1 MDSPDSTDND
11 YKAYRPPPSKP
22 LAAMG
27 SFKLKL
33 VLWFALLALLPL
45 AVAFY
50 GYDTLARRSE
60 TRRVDAALQAGLRG
74 AVAGYGARLDAA
86 ARSATALAADPVL
99 QRALRGGDT
108 ATVRRVLSRVPDA
121 HLGAGPGSTAVVDG
135 GRVLGR
141 IAVSVPIND
150 RLLRPL
156 GGALEQGDRLV
167 GVRNGRIVAG
177 GSGALAVG
185 PRGAA
190 RVRVGGVEYRALQT
204 ADLHVPPGFS
214 LVALAPQRGIDQAAM
229 ASERRV
235 IVALLGSLL
244 LFGAVT
250 YLLGRSITQ
259 TLRRFADAAN
269 AIAFG
274 RLGERVEV
282 RGSDEFAELGNAFNR
297 MAAQLEQR
305 LAELETERSR
315 VRDATARFGEA
326 MVATHD
332 PAQLVR
338 VVVESAVE
346 ATGAVGGVVLG
357 PTGELARAGDP
368 DAASDRIAFPLRVGA
383 SDFGSLVLSAESFDA
398 EQVETAAS
406 LAAQVV
412 VALENARL
420 HRIVER
426 QALVDSLTGLANRR
440 SFEDTLRSELARA
453 ARFRDSV
460 CVVFADLD
468 DFKQVN
474 DQHGHAAG
482 DEVLKAFAAA
492 LQTTVRESDVAGRW
506 GGEEFALVLP
516 GTEAD
521 GGARLA
527 ERARAAIESRT
538 LRMPNGE
545 ELTVTA
551 SFGVAAYPESHELGE
566 LLAAA
571 DSALYAAK
579 REGKNRVVI
588 SAESLQNRIV

>member
-11 YKAYRPPPSKP
+11 YKAYRQSPSKP

-50 GYDTLARRSE
+50 GYDTLIHRSE
-60 TRRVDAALQAGLRG
+60 TRRVDAALQAGLRA
-74 AVAGYGARLDAA
+74 AVADYGTKLNTA
-86 ARSATALAADPVL
+86 ARAAESLAADPAL
-99 QRALRGGDT
+99 QRALRGHDT
-108 ATVRRVLSRVPDA
+108 ATVRRLLGRVPNA
-121 HLGAGPGSTAVVDG
+121 HLGGGPGSVAVVDR

-141 IAVSVPIND
+141 IAVSVPVGD
-150 RLLRPL
+150 RLLAPL
-156 GGALEQGDRLV
+156 GGALEEGDRLV
-167 GVRNGRIVAG
+167 GVLNGRIVAG
-177 GSGALAVG
+177 GRGALLLG
-185 PRGAA
+185 PGRAT
-190 RVRVGGVEYRALQT
+190 RVRLGGVEYRALQT
-204 ADLHVPPGFS
+204 SDLHIPPGFA
-214 LVALAPQRGIDQAAM
+214 LVALAPQRSIDQAAM
-229 ASERRV
+229 ASERRIV
-235 IVALLGSLL
+235 IALLGSLF
-244 LFGAVT
+244 LFGVVT
-250 YLLGRSITQ
+250 YLLGRSITR
-259 TLRRFADAAN
+259 TLRHFADAAN

-282 RGSDEFAELGNAFNR
+282 RGSDEFAELGTAFNR

-346 ATGAVGGVVLG
+346 ATGAAGGVVIG
-357 PTGELARAGDP
+357 PEGELARAGNP
-368 DAASDRIAFPLRVGA
+368 DDAGERIAFPLRVGA
-383 SDFGSLVLSAESFDA
+383 SDFGSLVLSADSFDA
-398 EQVETAAS
+398 DQVETAAS

-440 SFEDTLRSELARA
+440 SVEDTLRSELARA
-453 ARFRDSV
+453 ARFGDSV
-460 CVVFADLD
+460 CVVLADLD

-474 DQHGHAAG
+474 DRHGHAAG

-492 LQTTVRESDVAGRW
+492 LQGTVRESDVAGRW

-516 GTEAD
+516 GTDAD

-527 ERARAAIESRT
+527 ERARAAIEAREV
-538 LRMPNGE
+538 RMPDGE
-545 ELTVTA
+545 LLTVTA
-551 SFGVAAYPESHELGE
+551 SFGVAAYPESHEVGE
-566 LLAAA
+566 VLAAA

-579 REGKNRVVI
+579 REGKNRVAV
-588 SAESLQNRIV
+588 SAESLQNKIV